1 MNPKAEGLLM
11 KASEYLTAKNYSPR
25 TVRNYTAEMRYIFSF
40 YNDKDPVDINQDDII
55 RYLNFIKAQFGSGYD
70 KCRMVAQSCS
80 FFYKNILRVDYVVPS
95 AFYPRQEFKLPNIL
109 AQKEVSHL
117 LESTTNLKHKCML
130 AMFYGTG
137 LRLDEMCHLKINCI
151 DSQNAQLKVEKGKGN
166 KERYTL
172 LPKQLLED
180 LRTYYRKDRPKTYLF
195 EGRKTGH
202 PMSNGA
208 MQVAVRNAMVKA
220 GFPKGRYSA
229 HSLRH
234 SFATHLLDS
243 GVDLHS
249 IKELLGHSKIETTMI
264 YLHLQKSKRALLVSP
279 FDQLTQNNQDGKDN
293 Q

>member
-1 MNPKAEGLLM
+1 MNPKAEELLL

-25 TVRNYTAEMRYIFSF
+25 TVRNYTSEMRYIFSF
-40 YNDKDPVDINQDDII
+40 YNDKEPSKIDQDDII
-55 RYLNFIKAQFGSGYD
+55 KYINFIKRQFGSGYD

-109 AQKEVSHL
+109 TQKEVRQL
-117 LESTTNLKHKCML
+117 LERTNNFKHKCML
-130 AMFYGTG
+130 SMFYGTG

-195 EGRKTGH
+195 EGRKTGW

-208 MQVAVRNAMVKA
+208 MQVAVKNAMVNA
-220 GFPKGRYSA
+220 GFAKGRYSA

-249 IKELLGHSKIETTMI
+249 IKVLLGHSRIETTMV
-264 YLHLQKSKRALLVSP
+264 YLHLQKSKRAQLVSP

>member
-1 MNPKAEGLLM
+1 MNPKAEELLL

-25 TVRNYTAEMRYIFSF
+25 TVRNYTSEMRYIFSF
-40 YNDKDPVDINQDDII
+40 YNDKEPSKIDQDDII
-55 RYLNFIKAQFGSGYD
+55 KYINFIKRQFGSGYD

-109 AQKEVSHL
+109 TQKEVRQL
-117 LESTTNLKHKCML
+117 LERTVNFKHKCML
-130 AMFYGTG
+130 SMFYGTG

-195 EGRKTGH
+195 EGRKTGW

-208 MQVAVRNAMVKA
+208 MQVAVKNAMVNA
-220 GFPKGRYSA
+220 GFAKGRYSA

-249 IKELLGHSKIETTMI
+249 IKVLLGHSRIETTMV

>member
-1 MNPKAEGLLM
+1 MAEGLLL

-25 TVRNYTAEMRYIFSF
+25 TVRNYTSEMRYIFSF
-40 YNDKDPVDINQDDII
+40 YNDKEPSKIDQDDII
-55 RYLNFIKAQFGSGYD
+55 KYINFIKRQFGSGYD

-109 AQKEVSHL
+109 TQKEVRQL
-117 LESTTNLKHKCML
+117 LERTVNFKHKCML
-130 AMFYGTG
+130 SMFYGTG

-195 EGRKTGH
+195 EGRKTGW

-208 MQVAVRNAMVKA
+208 MQVAVKNAMVNA

-249 IKELLGHSKIETTMI
+249 IKVLLGHSRIETTMV

>member
-1 MNPKAEGLLM
+1 MAEGLLL
-11 KASEYLTAKNYSPR
+11 KTSEYLTAKNYSPR

-40 YNDKDPVDINQDDII
+40 YNDKDPSKIDQDDII
-55 RYLNFIKAQFGSGYD
+55 KYINFIKRQFGSGYD

-80 FFYKNILRVDYVVPS
+80 FFYKKILRVDYVVPS

-109 AQKEVSHL
+109 TQKEVRQL
-117 LESTTNLKHKCML
+117 LESTVNFKHKCML
-130 AMFYGTG
+130 SMFYGTG

-195 EGRKTGH
+195 EGRKTGC

-208 MQVAVRNAMVKA
+208 MQVAVKNAMVKA
-220 GFPKGRYSA
+220 GFAKGRYSA

-249 IKELLGHSKIETTMI
+249 IKILLGHSRIETTMV
-264 YLHLQKSKRALLVSP
+264 YLHLQKSKRAQLVSP
-279 FDQLTQNNQDGKDN
+279 FDQLTQSGQDGKGI